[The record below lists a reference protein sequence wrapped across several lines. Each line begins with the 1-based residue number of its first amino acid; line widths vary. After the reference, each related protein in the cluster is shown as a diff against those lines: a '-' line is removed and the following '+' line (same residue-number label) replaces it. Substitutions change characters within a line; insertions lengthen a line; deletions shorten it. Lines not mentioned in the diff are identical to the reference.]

1 MLPSQGYVSIS
12 RRPPDVEDYI
22 DILRRHRAWLI
33 GPTFAGLVIAVVVA
47 FLWTDTYVSQ
57 AVMRITPPAVP
68 ENLVPSNFNM
78 QMAERVNQIRQEI
91 LTRQSLA
98 AMIQRADL
106 DLYKRERARKPID
119 DVVEEMRKNISTP
132 MLDQQVR
139 AAGRPASAFQIVFK
153 YPDRHKAKAVVDQ
166 LVSKFTERSV
176 KVSTSQSNIT
186 TEFLTSESKN
196 AKDELDRVEANLAA
210 FRGANAG
217 RLPEH
222 VPNNIQALN
231 ALQSQLAA
239 ETEQLNRDTQ
249 DKLML
254 QTTQQGLENQLA
266 SAAVMSQ
273 GGGEAVK
280 NERLISVNREI
291 LGTEARLSGL
301 REIYKDNH
309 PDVRNWR
316 AQLEVLKRER
326 DLLEKQ
332 EQSQSQDKTK
342 PKPPLSVLA
351 QREQESLKSQIE
363 HVKAQLRAKD
373 LDMKQRTDSQNRINK
388 LMEVYQARIQTSPQ
402 SEQRYAELQ
411 REQQVARAKY
421 DEMAKKESLSTM
433 ASNLEA
439 RKAGENLEVLDQASL
454 ADAPSEPNR
463 WMIVGIGAG
472 LGLVTGLFLVA
483 AREVKDTSLKNLKD
497 VRAYTNLP
505 VLSSIPLLEN
515 AAIVQQHR
523 RVAWLAWSTAVI
535 VGIAAMSSSM
545 YYYFVV
551 SRT

>member
-47 FLWTDTYVSQ
+47 FLWTDTFVSQ

-78 QMAERVNQIRQEI
+78 QMAERVNQIRQDI
-91 LTRQSLA
+91 LSRQSLA
-98 AMIQRADL
+98 AMIQRPDL
-106 DLYKRERARKPID
+106 DLYKKERARKPID

-139 AAGRPASAFQIVFK
+139 AAGRPASAFQIMFK
-153 YPDRHKAKAVVDQ
+153 YPERHKAKAVVDQ

-176 KVSTSQSNIT
+176 KVSANQSNIT

-196 AKDELDRVEANLAA
+196 AKDELDRVEAKLAA

-217 RLPEH
+217 RLPEQ
-222 VPNNIQALN
+222 VANNIQALN

-291 LGTEARLSGL
+291 LATEARLSGL

-309 PDVRNWR
+309 PDVRNWQ
-316 AQLEVLKRER
+316 AQLQVLKRER

-342 PKPPLSVLA
+342 PSQPLTVLA
-351 QREQESLKSQIE
+351 QKEQESLKLQID
-363 HVKAQLRAKD
+363 HVKAELRAKD
-373 LDMKQRTDSQNRINK
+373 LDVKQRTDAQNRINK
-388 LMEVYQARIQTSPQ
+388 LLQVYQARIETSPQ

-421 DEMAKKESLSTM
+421 DEMSKKESMSVM

-439 RKAGENLEVLDQASL
+439 RKAGENLEVLDPASL
-454 ADAPSEPNR
+454 PDAPAEPNR
-463 WMIVGIGAG
+463 WLIVGVGAG
-472 LGLVTGLFLVA
+472 VGLLLGLFLVA

-535 VGIAAMSSSM
+535 VGVAAMSSSM

>member
-78 QMAERVNQIRQEI
+78 QMAERVNQIRQDI
-91 LTRQSLA
+91 LSRQSLA
-98 AMIQRADL
+98 AMIQRPDL
-106 DLYKRERARKPID
+106 DLYKKERARKPID
-119 DVVEEMRKNISTP
+119 DVVEEMRKDIATP

-139 AAGRPASAFQIVFK
+139 AAGRPASAFQITFK
-153 YPDRHKAKAVVDQ
+153 YSDRHKAKAVVDQ

-176 KVSTSQSNIT
+176 KVSTNQSNIT
-186 TEFLTSESKN
+186 TDFLTTESKN
-196 AKDELDRVEANLAA
+196 AKDDLDRVEGKLAA
-210 FRGANAG
+210 FRAANAG
-217 RLPEH
+217 RLPEQ
-222 VPNNIQALN
+222 VANNIQALN

-266 SAAVMSQ
+266 SVAVLTQ

-280 NERLISVNREI
+280 NERLINVNREI
-291 LGTEARLSGL
+291 LATEARLSGL

-309 PDVRNWR
+309 PDVRNWK

-332 EQSQSQDKTK
+332 EQSQDKTK
-342 PKPPLSVLA
+342 TKEPLNALA
-351 QREQESLKSQIE
+351 QKEQENLKLQID
-363 HVKAQLRAKD
+363 HVKAQLRANE
-373 LDMKQRTDSQNRINK
+373 LDVKQRTDAQNRINK
-388 LMEVYQARIQTSPQ
+388 LLQVYQARIETSPQ

-411 REQQVARAKY
+411 REQTVARARY
-421 DEMAKKESLSTM
+421 DERKGKESMSVM

-439 RKAGENLEVLDQASL
+439 RKAGENLEVLDPASL
-454 ADAPSEPNR
+454 PDAPNDPNR
-463 WMIVGIGAG
+463 WLIVGVGAG
-472 LGLVTGLFLVA
+472 VGLMLGLFLVA

-505 VLSSIPLLEN
+505 VLSSVPLLEN

-551 SRT
+551 TRT

>member
-1 MLPSQGYVSIS
+1 
-12 RRPPDVEDYI
+12 
-22 DILRRHRAWLI
+22 
-33 GPTFAGLVIAVVVA
+33 
-47 FLWTDTYVSQ
+47 
-57 AVMRITPPAVP
+57 
-68 ENLVPSNFNM
+68 
-78 QMAERVNQIRQEI
+78 
-91 LTRQSLA
+91 
-98 AMIQRADL
+98 
-106 DLYKRERARKPID
+106 
-119 DVVEEMRKNISTP
+119 
-132 MLDQQVR
+132 
-139 AAGRPASAFQIVFK
+139 
-153 YPDRHKAKAVVDQ
+153 
-166 LVSKFTERSV
+166 
-176 KVSTSQSNIT
+176 
-186 TEFLTSESKN
+186 
-196 AKDELDRVEANLAA
+196 LDRVEANLAA

-217 RLPEH
+217 RLPEQ
-222 VPNNIQALN
+222 VANNIQALN

-309 PDVRNWR
+309 PDVRNWQ

-326 DLLEKQ
+326 DLLDKQ

-342 PKPPLSVLA
+342 PKPPMTVLA
-351 QREQESLKSQIE
+351 QREQENLKLQIE

-388 LMEVYQARIQTSPQ
+388 MMEVYQARIQTSPQ

-421 DEMAKKESLSTM
+421 DEMAKKESMSTM

-472 LGLVTGLFLVA
+472 LGLILGLFLVA

>member
-78 QMAERVNQIRQEI
+78 QMAERVNQIRQDI
-91 LTRQSLA
+91 LSRQSLA
-98 AMIQRADL
+98 AMIQRPDL
-106 DLYKRERARKPID
+106 DLYRKERARKPID

-139 AAGRPASAFQIVFK
+139 AAGRPASAFQIMFK

-166 LVSKFTERSV
+166 LVSRFTERSV
-176 KVSTSQSNIT
+176 KVSTNQSNIT

-196 AKDELDRVEANLAA
+196 AKDELDRVEAKLAA

-217 RLPEH
+217 RLPEQ
-222 VPNNIQALN
+222 VANNIQALN

-254 QTTQQGLENQLA
+254 VTTQQGLENQLA

-280 NERLISVNREI
+280 NERLINVNREI

-309 PDVRNWR
+309 PDVRNWQ
-316 AQLEVLKRER
+316 AQLQVLKRER

-332 EQSQSQDKTK
+332 EQSQSQDTTK
-342 PKPPLSVLA
+342 PKQPLTVLA
-351 QREQESLKSQIE
+351 QKEQESLKLQID
-363 HVKAQLRAKD
+363 HVKAELKAKE
-373 LDMKQRTDSQNRINK
+373 LDVKQRTDAQNRINK
-388 LMEVYQARIQTSPQ
+388 LLQVYQARIETSPQ

-421 DEMAKKESLSTM
+421 DEMSRKESMSVM

-439 RKAGENLEVLDQASL
+439 RKAGENLEVLDPASL
-454 ADAPSEPNR
+454 PDAPAEPNR
-463 WMIVGIGAG
+463 WLIVGVGAG
-472 LGLVTGLFLVA
+472 IGLLLGLFLVA

-523 RVAWLAWSTAVI
+523 RVAWLVWSTAVI